1 MKSTHK
7 EMRRPI
13 HVRAVLARASQAG
26 MAAAGALLMVGVS
39 TAPIWAQVSGT
50 SPADSSYQG
59 SVVTEKAT
67 ATTLPLSLDEAI
79 HRGLQHNLGLILQNQ
94 NVQSAGGQRLQQLQ
108 SLLPTI
114 TGSAKVAVT
123 QTNLRAQGLRFP
135 GFPAIIGPYGYTDLR
150 ASLTQSLLNV
160 QSLDDYLAAKHN
172 FASSKLTAQD
182 ARDLVVLTVG
192 NAYLT
197 CLADASSVA
206 SAKAQ
211 LATAKV
217 SLDQAIANHDAGTSP
232 KLDLLRA
239 QVDYQSQQQQL
250 IVASNQYEKDKLA
263 LARAIGLPLDQS
275 FALTDKAPYAQLDHV
290 DPATAV
296 QQAEQRRSDLKSL
309 EEQVKAAQLQ
319 RKAATAERFPT
330 VSFSGDYGD
339 IGVNPNT
346 SHGTGSAT
354 GQVSV
359 PVFEEPKL
367 RGDAKVAD
375 AALEQKRAELNN
387 MKGQID
393 ADVRDIILDIETA
406 AKLVQVA
413 QSNVALAREALTEA
427 QERFKAGV
435 ADNLP
440 VSQAQAQLEQAD
452 NQYISAL
459 YQHNVAKL
467 TLARALGAADTQ
479 YKNYVGGK

>member
-1 MKSTHK
+1 MNRTHK
-7 EMRRPI
+7 EMRWPL
-13 HVRAVLARASQAG
+13 HADAALARASRAA
-26 MAAAGALLMVGVS
+26 MAAAGALLMVGIS
-39 TAPIWAQVSGT
+39 TAPVWAQASGT
-50 SPADSSYQG
+50 ADTSYQG
-59 SVVTEKAT
+59 SVVTDKAT
-67 ATTLPLSLDEAI
+67 GTTLPLSLDEAI
-79 HRGLQHNLGLILQNQ
+79 RRGLQHNLGLILQNQ

-108 SLLPTI
+108 NLLPTI
-114 TGSAKVAVT
+114 SGSAKVAVT

-150 ASLTQSLLNV
+150 ASLTQALLNV
-160 QSLDDYLAAKHN
+160 QSLDDYLAARHN

-197 CLADASSVA
+197 CLADAASVDSS
-206 SAKAQ
+206 KAQ
-211 LATAKV
+211 LATAKI
-217 SLDQAIANHDAGTSP
+217 SLDQAVANHDAGTSP

-250 IVASNQYEKDKLA
+250 IVAQNQYEKDKLA
-263 LARAIGLPLDQS
+263 LARAIGLPLDQT
-275 FALTDKAPYAQLDHV
+275 FELADQAPFAQLDHV

-296 QQAEQRRSDLKSL
+296 QQAEAQRNDLKSL
-309 EEQVKAAQLQ
+309 EEQLKAAQLQ

-339 IGVNPNT
+339 IGVNPSS

-375 AALEQKRAELNN
+375 AALEQKRAQLNN

-393 ADVRDIILDIETA
+393 ADVRDSILDIETA

-413 QSNVALAREALTEA
+413 QSNVDLAHEALMEA
-427 QERFKAGV
+427 QERFRAGV
-435 ADNLP
+435 ADNLA
-440 VSQAQAQLEQAD
+440 VSQAQAQLQQAGS
-452 NQYISAL
+452 QYISAL

-467 TLARALGAADTQ
+467 TLARALGVADTQ

>member
-1 MKSTHK
+1 MAGTL
-7 EMRRPI
+7 
-13 HVRAVLARASQAG
+13 VGVLLLAG
-26 MAAAGALLMVGVS
+26 AGALR
-39 TAPIWAQVSGT
+39 AQVSTTGVA
-50 SPADSSYQG
+50 SNPYQG
-59 SVVTEKAT
+59 SVVTDKLT
-67 ATTLPLSLDEAI
+67 DSVLPLSLDEAI
-79 HRGLQHNLGLILQNQ
+79 HRGLQHNLGLLLQSQ
-94 NVQSAGGQRLQQLQ
+94 DVQSASGQRLQQLQ
-108 SLLPTI
+108 SLLPTV
-114 TGSAKVAVT
+114 TGSAKVAVA

-135 GFPAIIGPYGYTDLR
+135 GFPEIIGPYGYTDLR

-160 QSLDDYLAAKHN
+160 QALDNYLAAKHN

-197 CLADASSVA
+197 CVADAASVD
-206 SAKAQ
+206 SARAQ
-211 LATAKV
+211 LATARV
-217 SLDQAIANHDAGTSP
+217 SLDQAVANHNAGVSP

-250 IVASNQYEKDKLA
+250 IVAQNMYEKDKLA
-263 LARAIGLPLDQS
+263 LARAIGLPLAQQ
-275 FALTDKAPYAQLDHV
+275 FALTDKTPYAELDHA

-296 QQAEQRRSDLKSL
+296 QQAEEQRSDLKSL

-319 RKAATAERFPT
+319 RKAAAAERFPT

-339 IGVNPNT
+339 IGVNPGS

-354 GQVSV
+354 GSASV
-359 PVFEEPKL
+359 PIFEEPKL
-367 RGDAKVAD
+367 RGDARVAD
-375 AALEQKRAELNN
+375 AALKQKEAQLNN

-393 ADVRDIILDIETA
+393 ADVRDSILDIETA
-406 AKLVQVA
+406 ARLVQVA
-413 QSNVALAREALTEA
+413 QSNVELAREALTEA

-452 NQYISAL
+452 SQYISAL

-467 TLARALGAADTQ
+467 SLARALGVADTQ
-479 YKNYVGGK
+479 YKSYLGGK